1 MAVAGTRLV
10 SLRRAAVSE
19 IKGRIGG
26 ISGMH
31 VDEREVDEVRKFL
44 WPDET
49 VELTIKQRKLRP
61 GGSLIT
67 PTSFVATNKRLIIVN
82 RTRLGIRKD
91 FEVIPYRYITA
102 VKLQH
107 GIMSCSVL
115 IRVSSVESGDTGGQ
129 AEAIGG
135 IRPREADTLVHYL
148 NKKIM
153 ESHHAPADERQKAP
167 AKEVQQ
173 SSKFCTEC
181 GARNHVL
188 AKFCAACGASSAV
201 EV

>member
-1 MAVAGTRLV
+1 MVVAETKLV

-44 WPDET
+44 WPDEK
-49 VELTIKQRKLRP
+49 VELTVKQRKLRP

-102 VKLQH
+102 VKLLH
-107 GIMSCSVL
+107 GIMSCSVV
-115 IRVSSVESGDTGGQ
+115 IRVSSVESGDAGGQ

-135 IRPREADTLVHYL
+135 IRPREAETLVHYL
-148 NKKIM
+148 NNRIM
-153 ESHHAPADERQKAP
+153 ESHGPVAGERLKAP
-167 AKEVQQ
+167 AAEAQQ

-181 GARNHVL
+181 GARNNIM

>member
-1 MAVAGTRLV
+1 MTAGETKLV

-19 IKGRIGG
+19 IKGRITGTG
-26 ISGMH
+26 GMH
-31 VDEREVDEVRKFL
+31 VDEREVEDVRKFL
-44 WPDET
+44 WPDER
-49 VELTIKQRKLRP
+49 VELTIRQRKLRP

-67 PTSFVATNKRLIIVN
+67 PTSFVATNKRLIIIN
-82 RTRLGIRKD
+82 RTRMGMRKD

-107 GIMSCSVL
+107 GMMSCSVL
-115 IRVSSVESGDTGGQ
+115 IRVSSVESGDAGGQ

-135 IRPREADTLVHYL
+135 IRPREAETLVHYL

-153 ESHHAPADERQKAP
+153 ESHHSPAEEKQKGP
-167 AKEVQQ
+167 AREAQQ
-173 SSKFCTEC
+173 SSKFCIEC
-181 GARNHVL
+181 GARNPVL
-188 AKFCAACGASSAV
+188 AKFCAACGAASAV